1 MMDQQ
6 AERGAVGGATF
17 SGLLM
22 MFGATGMAQL
32 GAVPDPASGQKQ
44 ADLEG
49 AKYTIEVLEVLEQKT
64 VGNLSEPESQLLKEI
79 LFDLRLRY
87 VQAAKAR

>member
-6 AERGAVGGATF
+6 AERGAGGGATF

-32 GAVPDPASGQKQ
+32 GVVPDPTNGQKRV
-44 ADLEG
+44 DLEG
-49 AKYTIEVLEVLEQKT
+49 AKHTIELLEVLEQKT
-64 VGNLSEPESQLLKEI
+64 VGNLAEPESQLLKEI

-87 VQAAKAR
+87 VEAAKAR